1 MIPMNR
7 ESAAKHALEFAKIL
21 CGSQDLKVPLNEA
34 GANAIA
40 DFVETLESRFI
51 QNTGKA
57 D

>member
-21 CGSQDLKVPLNEA
+21 CGSLDLKVPLNEA